1 MRHLL
6 VLILAAFSLLLLA
19 PQCAEKDNRGPGS
32 TALPHQA
39 LDALN
44 ATIDSSEIY
53 QERKSREIDSL
64 RRNLLQTQSPAERYA
79 AYLTLSEIYRPMES
93 DSSIVYARKAIGLTS
108 RLPDSISG
116 IRGELALVNA
126 LGTAGIF
133 PRAIALLDSI
143 APTLSKR
150 EDRIEYW
157 KVSRSCYSYLMASIG
172 ENQEFVDYYREKYN
186 ACDDSLL
193 MNLPESDLF
202 HRFIFCERLVNSQR
216 WTEARTK
223 IKELLKDVPQESN
236 FYGMAAYQLAQVY
249 CHNGD
254 FRNYGASLALAAESD
269 IKGCV
274 REGMALPTLA
284 GWVYEN
290 GDIENAL
297 RYVTYVMEE
306 ARDGNIHTRSNTI
319 APMLPL
325 IDRSLQEKSMA
336 SRRNI
341 LIVCIVITILL
352 LATAA
357 LLSITLI
364 GSRKRRAAQRKLEA
378 TSKKL
383 ESYVGNFI
391 GLCSNYA
398 ARLEQQS
405 KLVTRKVSSGQSDE
419 LLKMINSGKFNESN
433 EEFNHL
439 IDKALLDLFPDFVEQ
454 INRLLLPDQQISL
467 TPASP
472 LTPELRIYAF
482 VRLGVD
488 QSSRIAQILGYSVN
502 TVYSYRNR
510 MRNRAIDREN
520 FDRQVSAIGSCEGG
534 EKPV

>member
-202 HRFIFCERLVNSQR
+202 HRFIFC
-216 WTEARTK
+216 
-223 IKELLKDVPQESN
+223 
-236 FYGMAAYQLAQVY
+236 
-249 CHNGD
+249 
-254 FRNYGASLALAAESD
+254 
-269 IKGCV
+269 
-274 REGMALPTLA
+274 
-284 GWVYEN
+284 
-290 GDIENAL
+290 
-297 RYVTYVMEE
+297 
-306 ARDGNIHTRSNTI
+306 
-319 APMLPL
+319 
-325 IDRSLQEKSMA
+325 
-336 SRRNI
+336 
-341 LIVCIVITILL
+341 
-352 LATAA
+352 
-357 LLSITLI
+357 
-364 GSRKRRAAQRKLEA
+364 
-378 TSKKL
+378 
-383 ESYVGNFI
+383 
-391 GLCSNYA
+391 
-398 ARLEQQS
+398 
-405 KLVTRKVSSGQSDE
+405 
-419 LLKMINSGKFNESN
+419 
-433 EEFNHL
+433 
-439 IDKALLDLFPDFVEQ
+439 
-454 INRLLLPDQQISL
+454 
-467 TPASP
+467 
-472 LTPELRIYAF
+472 
-482 VRLGVD
+482 
-488 QSSRIAQILGYSVN
+488 
-502 TVYSYRNR
+502 
-510 MRNRAIDREN
+510 
-520 FDRQVSAIGSCEGG
+520 
-534 EKPV
+534 